1 MWTGLD
7 QFSESD
13 AYLLALCESLNK
25 LVIVC
30 IQLPIKKKKKPTTQ
44 NPKGKK
50 KQEQK
55 SYFNYRTNYISKV
68 IEVLPPPE
76 VTPFEVGKCLGTEP
90 EHFLQA
96 RFAAALKMNA
106 AKI

>member
-1 MWTGLD
+1 MHPTSD
-7 QFSESD
+7 Q
-13 AYLLALCESLNK
+13 K
-25 LVIVC
+25 K
-30 IQLPIKKKKKPTTQ
+30 KKKKKPTTQ

-76 VTPFEVGKCLGTEP
+76 VTSFEVGKCLGTEP